1 MLNLGFVISQLLCFE
16 GKKYTALRIN
26 KNFFSPSRWYM
37 SGGSAYPEKNNK
49 YFNSYKNLIIKHIEN
64 NNIEVIYTIYPL
76 DNSTIYTYL
85 DKSCFTEVEISKM
98 LSSYELKNCN
108 EIKS

>member
-1 MLNLGFVISQLLCFE
+1 MLMTNYSFFSSIL
-16 GKKYTALRIN
+16 N